1 MIKIRFIFPI
11 VLLFVSLS
19 LASCG
24 LQTAPAPTAT
34 ATITFTPT
42 LTPTPDPCSQAN
54 IANSV
59 NDVNK
64 IMQEFDDSSLLAQ
77 NTPISQML
85 PAIADLQ
92 RIRREAENQSVP
104 SCLIN
109 LKTLQLNH
117 MNTVIDTLLAFVKG
131 ADTATINQGIA
142 QARQYH
148 DQYTIEM
155 ARLLGITLTAP
166 TLEPTVNATASPT
179 AAGTVT
185 P

>member
-1 MIKIRFIFPI
+1 MKRIRLFFPV
-11 VLLFVSLS
+11 VLLLVSLL
-19 LASCG
+19 LASCSN
-24 LQTAPAPTAT
+24 QVATPTAT

-42 LTPTPDPCSQAN
+42 LSPTPDPCSQAN
-54 IANSV
+54 IGNSV

-77 NTPISQML
+77 NTPIAQML

-92 RIRREAENQSVP
+92 RIRREAMNQSVP
-104 SCLIN
+104 SCLVT

-131 ADTATINQGIA
+131 ANTATINQGIA

-155 ARLLGITLTAP
+155 AHLLGIPVMTATLQPTPNGTAQP
-166 TLEPTVNATASPT
+166 GVTATP
-179 AAGTVT
+179 
-185 P
+185 